1 MDPALTCVP
10 KPFYCAAPRPA
21 RPLTQQTS
29 HFHESQPTLFVV
41 LLPFR
46 LEATRMSS
54 NQSSNQ
60 SFCGNGRGFFDQ
72 DIEPGGEYDWHS
84 LFDFSTCFE
93 ESIVTSVPAMFIAV
107 AGMWRLLVLCKLQK
121 WTRIRSSRL
130 YVIKQVRRSAQR
142 YFHFL
147 AAVFF
152 HRKKKNH
159 VVFCTPPTPLSH
171 RSCAIGQDRG

>member
-1 MDPALTCVP
+1 
-10 KPFYCAAPRPA
+10 
-21 RPLTQQTS
+21 
-29 HFHESQPTLFVV
+29 
-41 LLPFR
+41 
-46 LEATRMSS
+46 MSS

-60 SFCGNGRGFFDQ
+60 SFCGNGRGFFDA

-130 YVIKQVRRSAQR
+130 YVIKQVRRSALR
-142 YFHFL
+142 CFL
-147 AAVFF
+147 SAVFF
-152 HRKKKNH
+152 GEEEKNH
-159 VVFCTPPTPLSH
+159 VVVSAVHSRIAAAPSGKIEA
-171 RSCAIGQDRG
+171 RRRYDG